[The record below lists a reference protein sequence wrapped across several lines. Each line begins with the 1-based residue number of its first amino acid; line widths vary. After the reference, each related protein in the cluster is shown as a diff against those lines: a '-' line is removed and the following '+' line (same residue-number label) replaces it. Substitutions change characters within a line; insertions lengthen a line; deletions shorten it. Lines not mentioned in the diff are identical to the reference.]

1 MRSGNITHILTV
13 PPPFEHLVAL
23 DIFLM
28 EMICPKETLRDTG
41 DRAVNTLPPMSP
53 QAPQDIKLTSRH
65 FQTPHIPGCPPR
77 ELPGLDTDKGRLGL
91 SLILELHAL
100 DLVQAVPPVVLG

>member
-1 MRSGNITHILTV
+1 
-13 PPPFEHLVAL
+13 
-23 DIFLM
+23 
-28 EMICPKETLRDTG
+28 MICPKETLRDTG

-77 ELPGLDTDKGRLGL
+77 ELPGLDTDKGRLSL
-91 SLILELHAL
+91 SLILKLHAL